1 MFWQESLI
9 IVLGTISFMLVL
21 MCPFIINRVAKYKIE
36 IEKISQETELRKEE
50 MRCRNQLELEKYMM
64 NERKKDGAERA
75 YAEPASGLI
84 RDRMDARPVDVDT
97 AVKDDKSRRHA
108 SGMEL

>member
-36 IEKISQETELRKEE
+36 IEKIRQETELRKE
-50 MRCRNQLELEKYMM
+50 K
-64 NERKKDGAERA
+64 
-75 YAEPASGLI
+75 
-84 RDRMDARPVDVDT
+84 
-97 AVKDDKSRRHA
+97 
-108 SGMEL
+108 